1 MRWLDSIINST
12 DMNLSKPQKIMMD
25 REVWHATV
33 QGATKSR
40 HDSATEQQ
48 QQCDDIK
55 YIYIVK

>member
-1 MRWLDSIINST
+1 
-12 DMNLSKPQKIMMD
+12 MD